1 MTSLRILLLAT
12 LAALSS
18 ARADMIGLNFTYTAA
33 TGRTLDTLFGAG
45 VTAGAPGYEQSNW
58 NHLQTDW
65 YGTVENDAL
74 FTAGVVDSLGNVVS
88 GSGLLPVSYSPHADP
103 LHFDS
108 ANTYASNSG
117 NTTADHTLMNGYL
130 DDGTDNQPYLNLSL
144 APGFYPTY
152 SVVLYINGD
161 APTSASGRYWLETWT
176 DPLAEGTVI
185 TDRIGVAALSTGPGA
200 FVGTYTQVG
209 GGAFGLSGSPT
220 NVDATAGHYLVFTGI
235 TARNLRIRAA
245 GNGDPED
252 FGRAPLNAVQ
262 IVNAVP
268 EPQTG
273 LLLAAGLL
281 SVVRLRRRRP
291 RTA

>member
-1 MTSLRILLLAT
+1 
-12 LAALSS
+12 
-18 ARADMIGLNFTYTAA
+18 
-33 TGRTLDTLFGAG
+33 
-45 VTAGAPGYEQSNW
+45 
-58 NHLQTDW
+58 
-65 YGTVENDAL
+65 
-74 FTAGVVDSLGNVVS
+74 
-88 GSGLLPVSYSPHADP
+88 
-103 LHFDS
+103 
-108 ANTYASNSG
+108 
-117 NTTADHTLMNGYL
+117 MNGYL

-144 APGFYPTY
+144 APGFYPIY

-200 FVGTYTQVG
+200 FAGTYTQAG
-209 GGAFGLSGSPT
+209 GTTYGPAGSP
-220 NVDATAGHYLVFTGI
+220 VDLDVSAGHYLVFTGI
-235 TARNLRIRAA
+235 TARNLRIRSA

-252 FGRAPLNAVQ
+252 FGRGPLNAVQ

-281 SVVRLRRRRP
+281 SVARLRRRH